1 MAKII
6 ITGHRNPDMDSVA
19 ACISYAAFKNRADS
33 ENEYI
38 PAALGPLNAQSRAVL
53 DSLGIADPVFV
64 KDVFSRVS
72 SVYRKPTLILESE
85 DPVYE
90 LVNMYNQSNPSV
102 VPILEGGKYL
112 GLLSI
117 DEINRYFLRE
127 NMDSRPVY
135 DILMK
140 NIPRVIKGF
149 FLKRPGTVLVH
160 APIMVGAMDYKVFS
174 ERLSACPVK
183 PVLVVGN
190 RQDHIR
196 AAFSQDLPGIIL
208 TGMNEES
215 LEAID
220 YTGYKGFIYVSY
232 EDTAETIRLLRLSVA
247 VKNLLVRHAKEKITD
262 DMLFE
267 TAKGI
272 LTDSGLRGLPVFSH
286 EDDEFRGF
294 ITRRCFLNQ
303 PRQKIIMVDHNEA
316 AQSVTGLEDAEI
328 VEIVDHH
335 RLDAPKTRNPVS
347 IITAPV
353 GSTCTIVFDLWSRST
368 IELDEKMGRLLLAG
382 ISSDTVMLKSP
393 TATLSDR
400 TAVERISSMFGI
412 DYEDF
417 CKDLFSHGSSLSS
430 QDPLRAVSSDFKV
443 YNENGVAFGIGQVE
457 VTTFS
462 DLEQVRDSYIAALE
476 QIKANNSL
484 EWTMLLVTNV
494 MSEDSL
500 LITTAYK
507 KCYKLLY
514 EEEGNGVY
522 HLPGVLSRKKQLL
535 PEIIRVLS

>member
-1 MAKII
+1 MSDIYV
-6 ITGHRNPDMDSVA
+6 TGHRNPDLDSIA
-19 ACISYAAFKNRADS
+19 SAIAYARLKNLTDPDNSYQAV
-33 ENEYI
+33 
-38 PAALGPLNAQSRAVL
+38 ALGPLNDQTRAVL
-53 DSLGIADPVFV
+53 DELGLEGPLFV
-64 KDVFSRVS
+64 KDVYSRVS
-72 SVYRKPTLILESE
+72 SVYRKPTMVLDAG

-90 LVNMYNQSNPSV
+90 LVSMYNQNNPSV
-102 VPILEGGKYL
+102 VPIFEDEGYQ

-127 NMDSRPVY
+127 NRDSRPVY
-135 DILMK
+135 DIPLA

-149 FLKRPGTVLVH
+149 FLKKGKEAVVH
-160 APIMVGAMDYKVFS
+160 APIMVGAMDWPVFIR
-174 ERLSACPVK
+174 RLRECAVK
-183 PVLVVGN
+183 PILVVGN
-190 RQDHIR
+190 RGDHIR
-196 AAFSQDLPGIIL
+196 AAMSEGLPGIVL
-208 TGMNEES
+208 TGMDEDS
-215 LEAID
+215 LQNVDTSSYE
-220 YTGYKGFIYVSY
+220 GFVYVSN
-232 EDTAETIRLLRLSVA
+232 EDTAETIRLLRLSIA
-247 VKNLLVRHAKEKITD
+247 VKDLLVHRVMDRIAD

-272 LTDSGLRGLPVFSH
+272 LADSDARGLPVVSH
-286 EDDEFRGF
+286 ESGRFLGF
-294 ITRRCFLNQ
+294 ITRRCFLSQ
-303 PRQKIIMVDHNEA
+303 PRRKIIMVDHNEA
-316 AQSVTGLEDAEI
+316 GQSVLGIEDAEI
-328 VEIVDHH
+328 VEIIDHH
-335 RLDAPKTRNPVS
+335 RLDAPKTRTPIS
-347 IITAPV
+347 IMASPV
-353 GSTCTIVFDLWSRST
+353 GSTCTIVWELYRRLGA
-368 IELDEKMGRLLLAG
+368 ELDEKTARLLLAG